1 LLPFI
6 NLQIFTIIEGEIM
19 KIFIDTA
26 DLNEIKELAS
36 WGIIDGVTT
45 NPTLM
50 AKSGRSFNDIINEIF
65 DLVDGPISLEVVS
78 EKANDMVT
86 EAKNIVT
93 KIPQKHRKNIAI
105 KIPMTSEGLKA
116 VKILSKEK
124 IKTNVTLI
132 FSANQ
137 ALLAAKAGASFV
149 SPFIGRLDDIGQEG
163 MQIIEETMDIFTNYD
178 IKTEVIVASIRHP
191 IHVIQAARLGAD
203 ISTIPPG
210 VIRKM
215 VKHSLT
221 DIGIKNFL
229 NDWKKV
235 KK

>member
-1 LLPFI
+1 
-6 NLQIFTIIEGEIM
+6 M

-26 DLNEIKELAS
+26 DLNEIKEIS
-36 WGIIDGVTT
+36 KWGILDGVTT
-45 NPTLM
+45 NPTLV
-50 AKSGRSFNDIINEIF
+50 AKTGLSFDEIIDEIF
-65 DLVDGPISLEVVS
+65 KLVDGPISLEVVS
-78 EKANDMVT
+78 EKSDEMVK
-86 EAKNIVT
+86 EAKQLYNKVNS
-93 KIPQKHRKNIAI
+93 KYRKNVAI
-105 KIPMTSEGLKA
+105 KIPMTTEGLKA
-116 VKILSKEK
+116 VSKLKKEK

-163 MQIIEETMDIFTNYD
+163 MQIVEEIVDIFYNYG
-178 IKTEVIVASIRHP
+178 IETEIIVASIRHP
-191 IHVIQAARLGAD
+191 IHVIESARLGAD
-203 ISTIPPG
+203 IATIPPA

-215 VKHSLT
+215 AKHSLT
-221 DIGIKNFL
+221 DVGIKRFL